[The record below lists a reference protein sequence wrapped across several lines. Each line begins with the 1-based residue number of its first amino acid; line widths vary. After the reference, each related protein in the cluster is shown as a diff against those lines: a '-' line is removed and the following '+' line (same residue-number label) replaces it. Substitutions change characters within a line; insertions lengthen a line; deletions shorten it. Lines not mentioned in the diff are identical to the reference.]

1 MDGLNNEAL
10 LRGRRQERTRLIYH
24 LRVFDAR
31 KRKLLGHMTDITP
44 EGMMLIG
51 EKPVRVG
58 REFSLRMDL
67 PRNVMRESPLGENS
81 VEGRRLVFPA
91 QSMWCRR
98 DGGEEFYSMGFRILE
113 LDPSARDVISALIRN
128 FYRED
133 IDEGEPGTELN
144 PQL

>member
-1 MDGLNNEAL
+1 MDGLNHEAL
-10 LRGRRQERTRLIYH
+10 LRGRKQERTRLIYH

-31 KRKLLGHMTDITP
+31 KHRLLGHMTDITP
-44 EGMMLIG
+44 QGMMLIG

-67 PRNVMRESPLGENS
+67 PRNVM
-81 VEGRRLVFPA
+81 EGRPLVFPA

-98 DGGEEFYSMGFRILE
+98 DGGEEFYSMGFRILDLE
-113 LDPSARDVISALIRN
+113 PSARDVISALIRD

-133 IDEGEPGTELN
+133 IDEGEPGVEMNPEL
-144 PQL
+144 